1 MDIIQAIIIG
11 LVQGLTEFL
20 PVSSSAH
27 LIFIQHALGV
37 SSDMAFDVIL
47 HVGTLVAVVGFFFK
61 DIVLMIYAFIL
72 SIKDLLTGKFI
83 QGLREESYKRLAWYV
98 IIGTI
103 PIGLVGVLFNSTI
116 ESIFQGV
123 NIPAFFLLITGTLL
137 YISQRINPGKTK
149 QENLTLKESIIV
161 GCGQAI
167 AILPGLSRSG
177 TTIATGLTLGLDKE
191 FAAKFS
197 FLLSIPAIVGAAVVE
212 VKDLA
217 LTDVNLSAYI
227 IGFIVAAISGY
238 LAIKFLIELIQKRS
252 LDIFAYYCWI
262 VGIIILLGCLIFGW

>member
-37 SSDMAFDVIL
+37 GSNMAFDVIL
-47 HVGTLVAVVGFFFK
+47 HAGTLVAVVAFFFK

-72 SIKDLLTGKFI
+72 SIKDLFTGKFI
-83 QGLREESYKRLAWYV
+83 QGLREESYKRLVWYV

-103 PIGLVGVLFNSTI
+103 PIGLIGVIFNSTI
-116 ESIFQGV
+116 ESIFQGI

-197 FLLSIPAIVGAAVVE
+197 FLLCVPAILGAAVVE
-212 VKDLA
+212 IKDLTLA
-217 LTDVNLSAYI
+217 DANLSAYI
-227 IGFIVAAISGY
+227 VGFIVAAISGY
-238 LAIKFLIELIQKRS
+238 LAIKFLLQLIQKRN

-262 VGIIILLGCLIFGW
+262 VGILILLGCLIFGW

>member
-37 SSDMAFDVIL
+37 GSDMTFDVIL
-47 HVGTLVAVVGFFFK
+47 HVGTLVAVIAFFFK
-61 DIVLMIYAFIL
+61 DIALMIYAFIL

-98 IIGTI
+98 ILGTI
-103 PIGLVGVLFNSTI
+103 PIGLVGVLFNNTI

-137 YISQRINPGKTK
+137 YVSQRINPGNTT
-149 QENLTLKESIIV
+149 QENLTLKESIIL

-212 VKDLA
+212 IKDLT
-217 LTDVNLSAYI
+217 LTDVNLIAYI
-227 IGFIVAAISGY
+227 VGFIIAAISGY
-238 LAIKFLIELIQKRS
+238 LAIKFLIQLIQKRS

-262 VGIIILLGCLIFGW
+262 VGIIILIGCLIFGW

>member
-177 TTIATGLTLGLDKE
+177 TTIAAGLTLGLDKE